1 VFYQLQ
7 LLYIKVKP
15 PILMERKEFL
25 KSIGAGAALAVTFS
39 CLGSC
44 LKEELDPMAEDTSSP
59 ANGPT
64 TTGTSFTIDLSASDA
79 SKLQNNGGYI
89 IKNNVVVAKNLEGK
103 YVAATVVCSHEFKKK
118 VVFKNNEF
126 FCGEHNA
133 RFDQNGKGL
142 NADGRKGLKIYTT
155 SLNGNI
161 LTVST

>member
-1 VFYQLQ
+1 M
-7 LLYIKVKP
+7 K
-15 PILMERKEFL
+15 RKEFL

-44 LKEELDPMAEDTSSP
+44 LKEELDPMAVEDTTSPTNSS
-59 ANGPT
+59 T
-64 TTGTSFTIDLSASDA
+64 TTGTPFTIDLSASNA

-89 IKNNVVVAKNLEGK
+89 IKNNIVVAKNLEGK

-142 NADGRKGLKIYTT
+142 NADGRKGLRFIR
-155 SLNGNI
+155 L
-161 LTVST
+161 V

>member
-1 VFYQLQ
+1 
-7 LLYIKVKP
+7 
-15 PILMERKEFL
+15 MERKEFL

-44 LKEELDPMAEDTSSP
+44 LKEELDPTVLEGATSP
-59 ANGPT
+59 ANSPST
-64 TTGTSFTIDLSASDA
+64 NATSFSIDLSASEA

-89 IKNNVVVAKNLEGK
+89 IKNNVVVAKNLQGK
-103 YVAATVVCSHEFKKK
+103 YVAATVVCSHEYKKK

-155 SLNGNI
+155 SLNGNV

>member
-1 VFYQLQ
+1 
-7 LLYIKVKP
+7 
-15 PILMERKEFL
+15 MERKEFL

-44 LKEELDPMAEDTSSP
+44 LKEELDPTTVLEGATSP
-59 ANGPT
+59 ANSPST
-64 TTGTSFTIDLSASDA
+64 NATSFSIDLSASEA

-89 IKNNVVVAKNLEGK
+89 IKNNVVVAKNLQGK
-103 YVAATVVCSHEFKKK
+103 YVAATVVCSHEYKKK

-142 NADGRKGLKIYTT
+142 NTDGRKGLKIYTT
-155 SLNGNI
+155 SLNGNV